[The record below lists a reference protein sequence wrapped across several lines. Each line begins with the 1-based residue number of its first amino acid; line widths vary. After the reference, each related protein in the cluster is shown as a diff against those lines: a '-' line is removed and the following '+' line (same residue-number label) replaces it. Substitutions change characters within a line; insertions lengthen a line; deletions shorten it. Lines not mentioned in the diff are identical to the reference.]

1 MKSSRGPI
9 HWWPM
14 SAKKMFRTKSGM
26 SRWRCRL
33 VCSTAKLY
41 SCVVS
46 LWLLGRSLLTKT
58 SEAVE
63 ETTCA
68 VLNDWTG
75 HIPCLYED
83 AFWSPPYSRR
93 WFLSG
98 WKVDEE
104 FCKTVPVN
112 VLPWNRVVNKDYLW
126 RCYIASGLW
135 IMTLIFWNLVG
146 NKHYLK
152 CYFAAGLWMTL
163 PRWKEQIHFY
173 VRPLR

>member
-33 VCSTAKLY
+33 VCSTVKLY

-46 LWLLGRSLLTKT
+46 LWLLTKT

-83 AFWSPPYSRR
+83 AFWFPALFTP
-93 WFLSG
+93 
-98 WKVDEE
+98 
-104 FCKTVPVN
+104 
-112 VLPWNRVVNKDYLW
+112 VVNKDYLW

-135 IMTLIFWNLVG
+135 IMTLIFWNLVE